1 MTVLALNPTDAP
13 RFEADTEV
21 TPLQGHHLSSAIS
34 SFSHFDQQD
43 SGGADSP
50 VQDARAAGFS
60 QRLSISNDGGGG
72 GGGGGDDDDD
82 DEQNRTA
89 ALSWNWLEDMSGRCT
104 TRGELRRRQ

>member
-34 SFSHFDQQD
+34 SFSHFNQQD

-72 GGGGGDDDDD
+72 GGGGGRGMII
-82 DEQNRTA
+82 QRAGGNREGA
-89 ALSWNWLEDMSGRCT
+89 GPKLKP
-104 TRGELRRRQ
+104 

>member
-34 SFSHFDQQD
+34 SFSHFNQQD

-50 VQDARAAGFS
+50 VQDARAAG
-60 QRLSISNDGGGG
+60 GGKI
-72 GGGGGDDDDD
+72 
-82 DEQNRTA
+82 
-89 ALSWNWLEDMSGRCT
+89 
-104 TRGELRRRQ
+104 